1 MSVNARYA
9 HALEQQQASNERNS
23 RREIPQRHLFAL
35 PISSLTRPRL
45 LRRPFALHPSQRRRT
60 HALRRRRHPKRL
72 QHGHRQGIQSRLCTS
87 CARSASA
94 SRDDRWSSSWLR
106 NELEE
111 RRSSPSH
118 SSRSTSEQV
127 ERQSSSSL
135 FAVVVRVKVSRI
147 VCARFVCRDL
157 RERSLRQRRL
167 DTVGRRGPLRSWGS
181 RCPRVRTRG
190 RSSGSSCSQR
200 ARMTRAKEVNERERS
215 RVNLAQGCWE

>member
-1 MSVNARYA
+1 MLRRGSCEDRQHVRVRS
-9 HALEQQQASNERNS
+9 LGTRASSERKDKRSS
-23 RREIPQRHLFAL
+23 RREIPQRHLFTPVFAL
-35 PISSLTRPRL
+35 FFTSLTRPRL
-45 LRRPFALHPSQRRRT
+45 LRRPFALHPSQRWRT
-60 HALRRRRHPKRL
+60 HALRWRCHPKRL
-72 QHGHRQGIQSRLCTS
+72 QHSHRQGIQARLCAA

-157 RERSLRQRRL
+157 RERYA
-167 DTVGRRGPLRSWGS
+167 
-181 RCPRVRTRG
+181 RVTSDDVR
-190 RSSGSSCSQR
+190 
-200 ARMTRAKEVNERERS
+200 
-215 RVNLAQGCWE
+215 